1 MIKVT
6 LNSAKNIGTVYHF
19 TSTLDRLSSIL
30 DSKKIIAGRIT
41 SDKPFICIGRS
52 APELYLKRHIYN
64 WNYGVMLDGS
74 VLSESYSFR
83 PYENYSHGLQDI
95 LIVLR
100 KYSDDIGNTFFTIQ
114 CGDEQPYSVGTN
126 TAKEIVAFARALE
139 ANPRKFYKKSLPD
152 RDKSETWVFDGE
164 DEDEYL
170 SLEVDNARLPLSM
183 GIVITGEFT
192 FDELPKTVQRIL
204 IKSGYEAEERIW
216 LTTRH
221 KKSPYARKDDS
232 DVTADDPFVDIRRAI
247 LGVVLPM
254 SERDSDAV
262 KSFLDTYSD
271 YFTKTGKSYTSG
283 KWKIR
288 WNKD

>member
-1 MIKVT
+1 MVRVT

-19 TSTLDRLSSIL
+19 TNTLDRLSSIL
-30 DSKKIIAGRIT
+30 ESKKIIAGRT
-41 SDKPFICIGRS
+41 TLDKPFVCMGRS
-52 APELYLKRHIYN
+52 APEIYLKRHIYD

-83 PYENYSHGLQDI
+83 PYESYSHGLQDI

-100 KYSDDIGNTFFTIQ
+100 KYSDDKGNAFFTVQ
-114 CGDEQPYSVGTN
+114 CGDEQPYSAGMN

-139 ANPRKFYKKSLPD
+139 ANPRRFYKENLPD
-152 RDKSETWVFDGE
+152 RDEPETWIFDKE
-164 DEDEYL
+164 DEDEYP
-170 SLEVDNARLPLSM
+170 SLRVDGAKLPLNM
-183 GIVITGEFT
+183 GIEITGEFT
-192 FDELPKTVQRIL
+192 FDELPKGIQGVL

-221 KKSPYARKDDS
+221 KKSPYAGKDDLEVA
-232 DVTADDPFVDIRRAI
+232 DVPFVDIRRAI

-254 SERDSDAV
+254 SERNSDAV

-271 YFTKTGKSYTSG
+271 YFTKTGKSYISG

-288 WNKD
+288 WYND